1 MSVASDFSFQVEF
14 AVLMKCDACR
24 VKIIN
29 ELNNLSS
36 VQIDEISVANQR
48 LVLRLNESSPS
59 AFEIQN
65 LLEKKLRLNT
75 IIRGTGDFIAAVG
88 EIRGSANYP
97 NVFGVARFVQN
108 EHKQCLFD
116 AVIDGFKDSSSSS
129 SYNVGIHEYGDLSDT
144 DLKSIGSE
152 VFNIATN
159 VQPID
164 GQLLVKKKIE
174 NIDISTKIG
183 QSLAISSNNVNGDI
197 IAASVIA
204 RASKILNNTKKVC
217 ACSGKT
223 LWEERE
229 TENRKHL

>member
-1 MSVASDFSFQVEF
+1 MSATNDFSFQVEF

-24 VKIIN
+24 IKIIE
-29 ELNNLSS
+29 ELKNLPS
-36 VQIDEISVANQR
+36 VHIDEINVANQR

-65 LLEKKLRLNT
+65 LLENKLQLNT
-75 IIRGTGDFIAAVG
+75 IIRGTGNFIAAVG
-88 EIRGSANYP
+88 ELRGSDHYP
-97 NVFGVARFVQN
+97 GVFGVARFIQN
-108 EHKQCLFD
+108 EQKQCLFD
-116 AVIDGFKDSSSSS
+116 AVIDGFIDSS
-129 SYNVGIHEYGDLSDT
+129 SYNVGIHEYGDLSDS

-152 VFNIATN
+152 IFNIATN
-159 VQPID
+159 VQSID
-164 GQLLVKKKIE
+164 GKLSVKKKID
-174 NIDISTKIG
+174 NLDISSKIG
-183 QSLAISSNNVNGDI
+183 QSLAVRKNDNGDI

-229 TENRKHL
+229 TIDQKLF